1 MDKNTLGFVT
11 LCISCLS
18 RRLNL
23 SKTEVYHRLKS
34 SGILY
39 EYIVPSYDVLHTF
52 STDYV
57 MDDLTDYMKEKGV
70 LASVNDIEPLPMNGL
85 SKQILQSMKHAS
97 IIECLAEMKH
107 LSLEEAMEIFYNSE
121 TFTLIDEGVAD
132 LHCRSDKYLAEEIW
146 LEYTDKH
153 KPQ

>member
-70 LASVNDIEPLPMNGL
+70 IPA
-85 SKQILQSMKHAS
+85 
-97 IIECLAEMKH
+97 
-107 LSLEEAMEIFYNSE
+107 
-121 TFTLIDEGVAD
+121 
-132 LHCRSDKYLAEEIW
+132 
-146 LEYTDKH
+146 
-153 KPQ
+153 